1 MTRRTRR
8 FPRLAIAVVVV
19 GLMAPASALAL
30 PSDYRSADAVD
41 AGIQAQQSQSSE
53 QTPQG
58 PVDYRSPDAVDA
70 GIQAQQSQSSEQTS
84 QGPVDLRSPDAV
96 DTRFVPTAEPTI
108 VHSSSRGFDW
118 GDAGI
123 GAGLILGLLL
133 IGLAVM
139 FSVVHHRNR
148 TATV

>member
-19 GLMAPASALAL
+19 GLMAPAGAVAL
-30 PSDYRSADAVD
+30 PSDYRSADAID
-41 AGIQAQQSQSSE
+41 AGIQAQQSESSE

-58 PVDYRSPDAVDA
+58 PVDLRSPDAVDA
-70 GIQAQQSQSSEQTS
+70 GIQAQQSQRPEQTP
-84 QGPVDLRSPDAV
+84 QRPVDLRSPDAM
-96 DTRFVPTAEPTI
+96 DTQFVRTAEPATI
-108 VHSSSRGFDW
+108 TASSGGFDW

-123 GAGLILGLLL
+123 GAGAVLGLLL
-133 IGLAVM
+133 IALSVM
-139 FSVVHHRNR
+139 FSVVHRRNH